1 MRITKLG
8 YKTIPLMVGPLLALW
23 CGGAGAQTRPTR
35 VRITE
40 AVDEANLVQLRG
52 NVHPLARA
60 EFDQGVVADSQP
72 MNRILLLLQ
81 RSPEQQAALSNLME
95 EQLTKSFP
103 NYHKW
108 LTPEEF
114 GKQFG
119 PADADIQ
126 AVTAW
131 LGSHGFQG
139 IKVGKGRTV
148 IEFSGNVGQVRNAF
162 HTEIHQLMVKGEEH
176 AGNVSDPQIPAALT
190 PVVAGVVS
198 LHNFRKRPHLH
209 PLGTFRRT
217 RATGELKPLFTTPSG
232 CGANGTAQC
241 FAVGPPDFAKIYN
254 VPATING
261 NPAGQGQTIAIVGR
275 TNINLQDVA
284 DFRNL
289 FGLPVNLPNIILN
302 GPDPGNVGGGEETEA
317 DLDVEWSGAVA
328 PNATIDFVVTETPL
342 TNGSDG
348 VDLSALY
355 IVDNNLA
362 GVMSESFGSCEFAQ
376 GTAGNRFQNALWE
389 QAAAQ
394 GISVMVAAG
403 DNGSAGCDGGTET
416 AATQGLA
423 ISGTA
428 STPFNV
434 AVGGTDFDDVGNT
447 ATFWNTTNSNPGQ
460 ESAKGYIPETTW
472 NDSCAVNGLTSCTT
486 VNSNGNDIVA
496 GSGGPSN
503 CLNPSGPT
511 VSTCTGAYGKPAYQ
525 KLNIIGIPQ
534 DGVRDIPDVS
544 LFSSNGNH
552 GSAYIVCQADTN
564 PAGQTGSCN
573 LNSPFQ
579 DFILVGGTSGP
590 SPSFAGIM
598 ALVNQKVSSP
608 TNPAPR
614 QGNANAV
621 LYQLAA
627 AENFSICNSSSRTN
641 PSMPS
646 PSTCVFNDISTQA
659 TKSTISV
666 ACKGGTPNCSNKSTA
681 ANSFGILTTTTGGMT
696 PAFNAGVG
704 YDLATGLGSVD
715 VTNLTNAWAT
725 VPSGGFKASATALQV
740 TSNGSS
746 TPPFPPIPH
755 GQQITVSVTVSHGSG
770 GTGTPTGV
778 ASLLTDSNPDSSNLP
793 GTTATTQL
801 GLASFTLN
809 TSGVGSG
816 TINNL
821 PGGTYTVSAHYA
833 GDGTFGPSDSTPP
846 ISVMVT
852 PEGSQ
857 TTIALVAFAANGAQS
872 VQTSVPYGSPYILKV
887 GVTNGSGT
895 QCFPSNGSVVPTPL
909 PCPTGKVTLTDNNAA
924 LNDFNGTGSANL
936 NNQGILEDQPVQLLP
951 GSHALVATYAGDS
964 SFSGSTSATDT
975 VQITQAATTTTVK
988 ASPTTITSGGTVTLT
1003 ATVSTQSSGVAPGGA
1018 LTTPVQFLNG
1028 TTPISGTITLNA
1040 VNGPASSASL
1050 TATLTTTLSA
1060 LGIPDTTSPW
1070 KPKLPP
1076 GLFWLLGCCA
1086 LLYGL
1091 FLVKTPQASR
1101 RRFAYAGLVVLALA
1115 AAGIAGCGGGSGS
1128 STPPVAKNKTVT
1140 VTAKFV
1146 GDSNYTASSGT
1157 TTVTVQ

>member
-1 MRITKLG
+1 MRLTRLG
-8 YKTIPLMVGPLLALW
+8 YRIIPLVAASLLSFSA
-23 CGGAGAQTRPTR
+23 GGASAQTRPTP

-40 AVDEANLVQLRG
+40 AVDETNLVQLRG
-52 NVHPLARA
+52 NVHPLARP

-72 MNRILLLLQ
+72 MNRMLLLLQ
-81 RSPEQQAALSNLME
+81 RSTEQQAALSNLME
-95 EQLTKSFP
+95 EQLTKSSA

-126 AVTAW
+126 AVTTW
-131 LGSHGFQG
+131 LSSRGFQVS
-139 IKVGKGRTV
+139 KVSKGRTTV
-148 IEFSGNVGQVRNAF
+148 EFSGTVLQIRNAF
-162 HTEIHQLMVKGEEH
+162 HADIHRFTVKGEEH
-176 AGNVSDPQIPAALT
+176 VANVSDPQVPAALT

-209 PLGTFRRT
+209 PVGTFRRT
-217 RATGELKPLFTTPSG
+217 KATGELKPLFTTPSG

-241 FAVGPPDFAKIYN
+241 FAVGPSDFAKIYN

-275 TNINLQDVA
+275 TNINIQDVR

-289 FGLPVNLPNIILN
+289 FGLLANDPQIILN

-328 PNATIDFVVTETPL
+328 PNATIDFVVTETPQ
-342 TNGSDG
+342 TNASDG

-362 GVMSESFGSCEFAQ
+362 GVMSESFGACEFAQ
-376 GTAGNRFQNALWE
+376 GTAGNQFQNALWE

-403 DNGSAGCDGGTET
+403 DTGSAGCDGGTET

-472 NDSCAVNGLTSCTT
+472 NDSCAVNGLTGCTT
-486 VNSNGNDIVA
+486 VNSNGNDIIA

-511 VSTCTGAYGKPAYQ
+511 VSTCTGHYAKPAYQ
-525 KLNIIGIPQ
+525 KLAIPGIPS

-590 SPSFAGIM
+590 SPAFAGIM
-598 ALVNQKVSSP
+598 ALVNQKVSSIA
-608 TNPAPR
+608 NPAPR

-627 AENFSICNSSSRTN
+627 AENFSNCNSSSRTN
-641 PSMPS
+641 PTVGTS
-646 PSTCVFNDISTQA
+646 CVFNDISTQA

-666 ACKGGTPNCSNKSTA
+666 ACTGGTPNCSNKSTA
-681 ANSFGILTTTTGGMT
+681 ANSFGILTTTTGGT
-696 PAFNAGVG
+696 IPAFNAGVG

-725 VPSGGFKASATALQV
+725 AASAVKVSTTTTLNL
-740 TSNGSS
+740 NGSS
-746 TPPFPPIPH
+746 TTLHVPH
-755 GQQITVSVTVSHGSG
+755 GSALQVSFAVK
-770 GTGTPTGV
+770 P
-778 ASLLTDSNPDSSNLP
+778 
-793 GTTATTQL
+793 
-801 GLASFTLN
+801 
-809 TSGVGSG
+809 GSG
-816 TINNL
+816 TSNPAGDVALETNPNPNNPSLSASLGIESFPLVNGAAACIPAPCQTNLL
-821 PGGTYTVSAHYA
+821 PGGTYTVFAHYA
-833 GDGTFGPSDSTPP
+833 GDTTFSASDSTPP
-846 ISVMVT
+846 ISVTVT
-852 PEGSQ
+852 PEKSQ
-857 TTIALVAFAANGAQS
+857 TTIALVAFAANGARS
-872 VQTSVPYGSPYILKV
+872 VQTSVPYGSPYVLRVNVISS
-887 GVTNGSGT
+887 TAAAP
-895 QCFPSNGSVVPTPL
+895 CFPTTRSVVTPAL
-909 PCPTGKVTLTDNNAA
+909 PCPTGSVAITDNGAP
-924 LNDFNGTGSANL
+924 LNDFNGGNSNSANL

-951 GSHALVATYAGDS
+951 GSHALVAMYAGDN
-964 SFSGSTSATDT
+964 SFNPSTSPTDT
-975 VQITQAATTTTVK
+975 VMITQAATTTAVT
-988 ASPTTITSGGTVTLT
+988 ASPTSITSGSMVTLT
-1003 ATVSTQSSGVAPGGA
+1003 ATVTSTQFSGDAPGAPGGNLLA
-1018 LTTPVQFLNG
+1018 APVQFLNG
-1028 TTPISGTITLNA
+1028 TAPISGTVKL
-1040 VNGPASSASL
+1040 VPSPGSANSPSL
-1050 TATLTTTLSA
+1050 TATLTTTISA

-1091 FLVKTPQASR
+1091 FLVKMPRAR
-1101 RRFAYAGLVVLALA
+1101 RRGYAYAGLVVFALA
-1115 AAGIAGCGGGSGS
+1115 AAGIAGCGGGGS
-1128 STPPVAKNKTVT
+1128 SKTPQTKTVT
-1140 VTAKFV
+1140 ITAKFA